1 MALNYLV
8 NLDTLKKRSFIDE
21 NVEDSIL
28 KVALLRVQDLYVE
41 PILGT
46 PLYKAIL
53 LKIEDNTM
61 ASPYTTLMD
70 DYVLPFIF
78 AACEYVA
85 SPHINTEIRNK
96 AVGKS
101 SDADIRA
108 GTEAELNYIKREFQ
122 DYMEKYES
130 RLINHLIDDNGANYP
145 EYIEAAND
153 LEDVTPKKRT
163 YLNNVSFLAAVPN
176 TKFDKIRDCYER

>member
-28 KVALLRVQDLYVE
+28 KVVMQRVQDLYIE
-41 PILGT
+41 PVLGT

-53 LKIEDNTM
+53 DKIENGTM

-70 DYVLPFIF
+70 DYILNYLY
-78 AACEYVA
+78 ACCEYVGVN
-85 SPHINTEIRNK
+85 HINTEIRNK

-101 SDADIRA
+101 SDADIA
-108 GTEAELNYIKREFQ
+108 ASSSEDLNYLKKEF
-122 DYMEKYES
+122 YNYLEKYQT
-130 RLINHLIDDNGANYP
+130 RLINHLCDDNGTNYP
-145 EYIEAAND
+145 EYVENTSD
-153 LEDVTPKKRT
+153 LEDVKPKKST
-163 YLNNVSFLAAVPN
+163 YLGQVSFLASKKTFN
-176 TKFDKIRDCYER
+176 KIDDCYER